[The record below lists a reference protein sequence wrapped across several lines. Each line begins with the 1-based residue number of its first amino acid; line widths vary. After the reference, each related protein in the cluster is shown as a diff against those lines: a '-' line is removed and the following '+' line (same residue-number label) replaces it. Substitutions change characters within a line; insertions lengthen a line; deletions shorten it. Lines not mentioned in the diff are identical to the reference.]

1 MWQRWLQQWQL
12 SSLEKAYQGAIS
24 LKEIEDKHFQ
34 GQAVTFDPQLGKA
47 ASDYLQTKVSQQLNT
62 IEFNLSQFQLTGRF
76 KNLRD
81 DPQETEI
88 LAKLAFIESV
98 AGKYQAA
105 PLIPSSSRTIPNPAP
120 LSANVAPST
129 TLITDPITGSG
140 QLIPT
145 SGPNRKP
152 PQNQQLIGSFFD
164 TANQIR
170 RELDPDYEQ
179 EVVRDLRN
187 LRKQQA
193 TGIRWLL
200 ILVFVPL
207 IVQIAT
213 RTFIFEPLLD
223 NWWTRNPNPAEI
235 SQEIGEHFRQE
246 FFGYKEQ
253 LEIRELLGIKPP
265 YSETQVREKLVK
277 KAEEL
282 FLEAGYRTLDGLK
295 NIFAD
300 LVSLATFVGLVYLGR
315 RQLSS
320 LRLFFAR
327 TFNGLNDATKVFLII
342 LITDLFVGYHSPE
355 GWDVILGG
363 LFAHF
368 GLPENHTFNNSFI
381 ATVPVI
387 MDSWFKFWVFNY
399 LTRTSPSSV
408 AIYEKMN
415 Q

>member
-34 GQAVTFDPQLGKA
+34 GQAVSFDPQLGKA
-47 ASDYLQTKVSQQLNT
+47 ASEYLQAKVSQQLNT

-76 KNLRD
+76 KNLQN

-98 AGKYQAA
+98 AGKYQAPTVINRPTPPA
-105 PLIPSSSRTIPNPAP
+105 SSLTIKNSNPGPSSTM
-120 LSANVAPST
+120 
-129 TLITDPITGSG
+129 ITDPITGTG
-140 QLIPT
+140 QLLAIGNP
-145 SGPNRKP
+145 SRKP
-152 PQNQQLIGSFFD
+152 PQNQQLIGSFVD

-179 EVVRDLRN
+179 EVVRDLRT

-200 ILVFVPL
+200 ILIIIPL
-207 IVQIAT
+207 VVQITT

-223 NWWTRNPNPAEI
+223 AYWTRNPNPADI
-235 SQEIGEHFRQE
+235 SQEVSEHFRQE
-246 FFGYKEQ
+246 FREYKEQ
-253 LEIRELLGIKPP
+253 LEIREVLGIKPA
-265 YSETQVREKLVK
+265 YSQEQMREKLSK

-282 FLEAGYRTLDGLK
+282 FLEAGFRTLDGLK

-300 LVSLATFVGLVYLGR
+300 LVSLATFIGLVYLGR
-315 RQLSS
+315 RQLSA

-342 LITDLFVGYHSPE
+342 LVTDLFVGYHSPE
-355 GWDVILGG
+355 GWEVILGG

-368 GLPENHTFNNSFI
+368 GLPESTTFNNSFI
-381 ATVPVI
+381 ATIPVI